1 MVKPASEISD
11 KKSSSKI
18 LKIVRLATY
27 FWSWTTH
34 SHCKRII
41 KKIVKLTFTT
51 VNCHSHPE
59 LSKKKTKI
67 VDHSTALLTRKL
79 KSLANCS
86 HHVPSLV
93 THTEILYYPITLLLP
108 VCRRTHAP
116 TFPNHCGAKFHTWGL
131 YCRPP
136 PRYTPC
142 FTSWQ
147 WRSVS
152 RTITCSYRCLLRLY
166 WINIWR

>member
-51 VNCHSHPE
+51 VNCATRIQSYQ
-59 LSKKKTKI
+59 KKNKNRRSFYCLTYTQTKI
-67 VDHSTALLTRKL
+67 TRELFPSRAITGYAYWNFILPYHLIIASVPANPRPNFPEPLWCKVSHMRIVLPSTPTLYPLLHKL
-79 KSLANCS
+79 A
-86 HHVPSLV
+86 V
-93 THTEILYYPITLLLP
+93 
-108 VCRRTHAP
+108 
-116 TFPNHCGAKFHTWGL
+116 AK
-131 YCRPP
+131 
-136 PRYTPC
+136 
-142 FTSWQ
+142 
-147 WRSVS
+147 
-152 RTITCSYRCLLRLY
+152 RL
-166 WINIWR
+166 